1 MDLSEK
7 AIEIARDRYPG
18 IEFVARDLF
27 GGPLPGGQDLAV
39 ASEVIEHVEDQPAF
53 VALLL
58 DAVRPGGYLLLTT
71 PNGRVEE
78 RWKRRPAYAPQPIE
92 KWLRPE
98 ELRRLLQDR
107 CRILR
112 LTTFLYDFARDGPYA
127 LIHHAWYQRVV
138 ERLGLAGLSDRF
150 WGACGLGLYTVV
162 LARKR

>member
-27 GGPLPGGQDLAV
+27 AGPLPGGQDLV
-39 ASEVIEHVEDQPAF
+39 IASEVIEHVEDQAAF
-53 VALLL
+53 VALLV
-58 DAVRPGGYLLLTT
+58 DAVRPGGYVLLTT

-92 KWLRPE
+92 KWLRPDA
-98 ELRRLLQDR
+98 LRSLLQDR

-112 LTTFLYDFARDGPYA
+112 LTTFLFDFSRDGPYA
-127 LIHHAWYQRVV
+127 LIHHAGYQRMMD
-138 ERLGLAGLSDRF
+138 RLGLAGVSDRF

-162 LARKR
+162 LARKG